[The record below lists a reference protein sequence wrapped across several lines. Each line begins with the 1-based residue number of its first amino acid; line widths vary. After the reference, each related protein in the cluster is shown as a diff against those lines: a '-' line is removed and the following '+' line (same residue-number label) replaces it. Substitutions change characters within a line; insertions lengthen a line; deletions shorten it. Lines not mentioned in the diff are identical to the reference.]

1 MSVGGHTRGPRTGQ
15 RKPPP
20 FKLTAPTLREYP
32 LQKQIADT
40 LTIEIA
46 PPGRVSRFGVI
57 WWSIDI
63 ADYGGEVPGTR
74 VGRGIV
80 AGVPDIYLLHLGQ
93 AHHIEI
99 KTDAPT
105 SILSDAQR
113 SICAGIIVAGGRLAV
128 ARNAIEV
135 LAVLDAWNIPR
146 HRRTEFAA

>member
-1 MSVGGHTRGPRTGQ
+1 MPPSAASKPR
-15 RKPPP
+15 P
-20 FKLTAPTLREYP
+20 FKLTAPTLRELP
-32 LQKQIADT
+32 LHKQIADT
-40 LTIEIA
+40 LAIEIA
-46 PPGRVSRFGVI
+46 PAGRVSRFGVI

-63 ADYGGEVPGTR
+63 ADYGGAVPGTR

-80 AGVPDIYLLHLGQ
+80 AGVPDVFLLYLGQ

-113 SICAGIIVAGGRLAV
+113 SVCAGIIVAGGRLAV
-128 ARNAIEV
+128 ARNAEEV

-146 HRRTEFAA
+146 NNRTQVAA